1 MVICLGE
8 DMREKLR
15 NLSIIDLMFIY
26 LWFEKDDT
34 NGVFTIG
41 HGNTSRIRKEQEV
54 VDHETWSTVNLCE

>member
-1 MVICLGE
+1 MVISQEE

-15 NLSIIDLMFIY
+15 NLSIIDPMFIY

-41 HGNTSRIRKEQEV
+41 RENTSRIREEQ
-54 VDHETWSTVNLCE
+54 